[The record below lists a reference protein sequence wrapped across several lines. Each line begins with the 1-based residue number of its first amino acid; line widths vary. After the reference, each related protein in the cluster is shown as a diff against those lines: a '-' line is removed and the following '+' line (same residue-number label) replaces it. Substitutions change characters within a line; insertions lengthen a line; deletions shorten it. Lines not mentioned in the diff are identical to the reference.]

1 MSFRLAILVVGLL
14 AGFDVT
20 DGIAQTVPVMGY
32 VAAKNAN
39 PKRLEVFKQ
48 GLTDSGYVDGKN
60 IRIEF
65 REAVLDAEYHEVM
78 TELVNRKVDI
88 ILAANVAATVAAAKA
103 TNAIPVVMLAVFD
116 PVGVG
121 VVKSLERPG
130 TNVTGTTMYAPQL
143 IGERV
148 RILERIVPN
157 LDKVAMVLNGNN
169 ANNAAQLELLRSEAR
184 KLGVEV
190 QSLDIRKPE
199 DVDAAFDKA
208 LAFGAKALV
217 NAVDSFINSRRFALA
232 AGAAKHR
239 LPVVYTD
246 VEYVLAGGLMALGP
260 GHYEGYY
267 GAAKYVDQIL
277 RGANPA
283 DLPIAGPTQFTMS
296 ANRTALAKLGLSLLL
311 TSPPAS
317 MNGLTEP
324 RRRTSVLNAKNP
336 EAANPRAAGV
346 ICSRGG
352 SVCWRPSPRMLPPQ
366 PPQRGIYPSPCN
378 RLSSFQNFFWQP
390 HSSQTRKKG

>member
-1 MSFRLAILVVGLL
+1 MSFRLAILVAGLL
-14 AGFDVT
+14 AGFEVT
-20 DGIAQTVPVMGY
+20 DGTAQTLPVMGY

-48 GLTDSGYVDGKN
+48 GLTDSGYVEGKN
-60 IRIEF
+60 IRIEY
-65 REAVLDAEYHEVM
+65 REAALDTEYHEAM
-78 TELVNRKVDI
+78 TELVNRRVDI

-130 TNVTGTTMYAPQL
+130 TNVTGTTAYAAQL

-148 RILERIVPN
+148 RILKRIVPN

-169 ANNAAQLELLRSEAR
+169 ANNAPQFELLRSEAR

-190 QSLDIRKPE
+190 QSLDIRKPD
-199 DVDAAFDKA
+199 DVDPAFDKA

-217 NAVDSFINSRRFALA
+217 NAVDSFVNSRRFALA

-239 LPVVYTD
+239 LPAMYTD
-246 VEYVLAGGLMALGP
+246 VEYALAGGLMALGP

-296 ANRTALAKLGLSLLL
+296 ANRTALAKLGLSL
-311 TSPPAS
+311 
-317 MNGLTEP
+317 
-324 RRRTSVLNAKNP
+324 P
-336 EAANPRAAGV
+336 ED
-346 ICSRGG
+346 
-352 SVCWRPSPRMLPPQ
+352 
-366 PPQRGIYPSPCN
+366 
-378 RLSSFQNFFWQP
+378 LSARVDEWVD
-390 HSSQTRKKG
+390 